1 MPKLQESLK
10 TEALEREEMDA
21 SILKK
26 VTEEMGRLQTIVVS
40 EKKAR

>member
-26 VTEEMGRLQTIVVS
+26 VTEEMGRL
-40 EKKAR
+40 